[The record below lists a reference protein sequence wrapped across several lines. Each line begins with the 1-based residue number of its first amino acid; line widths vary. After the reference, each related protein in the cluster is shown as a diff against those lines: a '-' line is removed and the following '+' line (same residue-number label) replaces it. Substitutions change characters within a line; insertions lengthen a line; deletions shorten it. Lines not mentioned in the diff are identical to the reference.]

1 MRQGLDSDVV
11 ARIHFKLRLQKLAE
25 IAPVHGVCRCRQVM
39 VGWLAGTGFLRKL
52 ASECSAGGPRSRRAA
67 ARKKCALEEAAPLA
81 IEFVEQLL
89 SMKLKL
95 RAGVIF
101 ACAHADASTV
111 DVKQPD

>member
-1 MRQGLDSDVV
+1 
-11 ARIHFKLRLQKLAE
+11 
-25 IAPVHGVCRCRQVM
+25 M
-39 VGWLAGTGFLRKL
+39 VGWLAGPGFCGSWR
-52 ASECSAGGPRSRRAA
+52 SQCSAGSPRRRRAA
-67 ARKKCALEEAAPLA
+67 ARQKRALEEAAPLT

-111 DVKQPD
+111 DVKQPG